1 MPARVADQTWPTIV
15 EAAYWLSGELRINRT
30 LWARACELMG
40 QEYAAVALALVTTR
54 PAGHFTSGPAGYF
67 AGMLRKYE
75 KGELRLAGTLWALR
89 EEKWASGTNRG
100 SAPTPAAKRPILN
113 PFASSFPARS
123 PRLRQRSRLLAPC
136 RHACV
141 SSCVQVVLPVCP
153 HVAVWS
159 VGHAAMW

>member
-30 LWARACELMG
+30 LWAGACEPMG

-89 EEKWASGTNRG
+89 EEKWG
-100 SAPTPAAKRPILN
+100 KRHKSWHGADPGREK
-113 PFASSFPARS
+113 ADS
-123 PRLRQRSRLLAPC
+123 Q
-136 RHACV
+136 
-141 SSCVQVVLPVCP
+141 PVRE
-153 HVAVWS
+153 
-159 VGHAAMW
+159 